1 MYTTRLLSVFLVA
14 PFVFFAFH
22 LLIVMSLS
30 ITTLLV
36 PASVKPAAHS
46 VVTWLALFL
55 AAVPTYQVLKSV
67 WLGSSAVQVEK

>member
-1 MYTTRLLSVFLVA
+1 
-14 PFVFFAFH
+14 
-22 LLIVMSLS
+22 MSLS